1 MGVEKAAPR
10 VADVKRYL
18 EIGFGHKLLLL
29 APMVAA
35 LIGTAAFVLL
45 QPATYQSSAT
55 LWVNGGG
62 VGTQSAAAAQS
73 DIVNQ
78 FLKTNSFALTIA
90 QASSLGDYLN
100 AHPGATQ
107 GSSITTQIKQLLGR
121 SVPPQKASDDAIRT
135 YLAAHVTVAQLG
147 PSELTITVNG
157 PTPDVAKGTA
167 LALVTQLSTAEVAA
181 RTAPG
186 QTQLALYQAQLQDQA
201 KVISADLAAIRDYL
215 AAHPNLVKDAN
226 AAATDPQL
234 SLLQDAASVAKQT
247 YVALLA
253 KIDQTQSDLDLA
265 RKPNNGPFRVVDSPQ
280 TPAAPS
286 LGKQQLIAGGA
297 GLLAGLLLMAVMGAL
312 LVRLDTTIH
321 TPDEVH
327 SMVGLTVLGATP
339 LSARA

>member
-1 MGVEKAAPR
+1 

-18 EIGFGHKLLLL
+18 EIGFAHKLLLL

-45 QPATYQSSAT
+45 QPASYQSSAT

-62 VGTQSAAAAQS
+62 VGAQSAAAAQA
-73 DIVNQ
+73 DVINQ
-78 FLKTNSFALTIA
+78 YLKTNAFALTVA
-90 QASSLGDYLN
+90 QSSPLGDYLN
-100 AHPGATQ
+100 THSDATQ
-107 GSSITTQIKQLLGR
+107 GSGITSQIKALLGR
-121 SVPPQKASDDAIRT
+121 GGSAEKPSDDAIRT

-147 PSELTITVNG
+147 PSELTITMNG
-157 PTPDVAKGTA
+157 PTPDVARGSAVA
-167 LALVTQLSTAEVAA
+167 LITQLTTAEVAA
-181 RTAPG
+181 RTTLA
-186 QTQLALYQAQLQDQA
+186 QTQLALYQAQLAEQA
-201 KVISADLAAIRDYL
+201 KVISADLAAVRDYL
-215 AAHPNLVKDAN
+215 AAHPNLAKDPN

-234 SLLQDAASVAKQT
+234 SVLQDTASVAKQT

-265 RKPNNGPFRVVDSPQ
+265 RKPNNGPFRVVDSPE
-280 TPAAPS
+280 TPGAPS

-297 GLLAGLLLMAVMGAL
+297 GLSAGLLLMALVGAL

-321 TPDEVH
+321 SPDEVH
-327 SMVGLTVLGATP
+327 RMVGLAVLGATP

>member
-1 MGVEKAAPR
+1 M
-10 VADVKRYL
+10 KRYL
-18 EIGFGHKLLLL
+18 EIGFAHKLLLL

-45 QPATYQSSAT
+45 QPASYQSSAT

-78 FLKTNSFALTIA
+78 FLKTNSFALTVA
-90 QASSLGDYLN
+90 QNSTLGDYLN
-100 AHPGATQ
+100 SHPDAAQ
-107 GSSITTQIKQLLGR
+107 PPSITSQIKALIGR
-121 SVPPQKASDDAIRT
+121 GGTPQKPSDDAIRT

-147 PSELTITVNG
+147 PSELTITMNG
-157 PTPDVAKGTA
+157 PTPDVASGTA
-167 LALVTQLSTAEVAA
+167 LALITQLTSAEVTA
-181 RTAPG
+181 RTTPA

-201 KVISADLAAIRDYL
+201 KVITADLAAIRDYL
-215 AAHPNLVKDAN
+215 AAHPNLVKDQA

-265 RKPNNGPFRVVDSPQ
+265 RKPNNAPYRVVDAPQ

-297 GLLAGLLLMAVMGAL
+297 GILAGLLLMAVMGAL

-321 TPDEVH
+321 SPDEVH
-327 SMVGLTVLGATP
+327 SMIGLTALGSTP

>member
-1 MGVEKAAPR
+1 M
-10 VADVKRYL
+10 KRYL

-29 APMVAA
+29 APMLAA

-45 QPATYQSSAT
+45 QPATYQSSGT

-78 FLKTNSFALTIA
+78 FLKTNSFALTVA
-90 QASSLGDYLN
+90 HSSSLSDYLY
-100 AHPGATQ
+100 AHPDAVQ
-107 GSSITTQIKQLLGR
+107 GSGITTQIKQLLGR
-121 SVPPQKASDDAIRT
+121 SDPPQQPSDDAIRQ

-157 PTPDVAKGTA
+157 PTPDVSKGTA
-167 LALVTQLSTAEVAA
+167 LAIINELSKAEVAA

-186 QTQLALYQAQLQDQA
+186 QTQLALYQTQLQDQA

-215 AAHPNLVKDAN
+215 AAHPNLIKDQT

-234 SLLQDAASVAKQT
+234 SLLQDAAAVAKQT

-265 RKPNNGPFRVVDSPQ
+265 RKPNNAPFRVVDAPQ
-280 TPAAPS
+280 IPAS
-286 LGKQQLIAGGA
+286 QSIGKQQLIAGGA
-297 GLLAGLLLMAVMGAL
+297 GLLAGLLLMALVAAL
-312 LVRLDTTIH
+312 LIRMDTTIH
-321 TPDEVH
+321 SPDEVH
-327 SMVGLTVLGATP
+327 AMTGLTVLGSTP

>member
-1 MGVEKAAPR
+1 
-10 VADVKRYL
+10 VADVKRFM
-18 EIGFGHKLLLL
+18 EIGFAHKLLLL

-35 LIGTAAFVLL
+35 LVGTAAFVLL
-45 QPATYQSSAT
+45 QPAGYQSSAT
-55 LWVNGGG
+55 VWVNGGG
-62 VGTQSAAAAQS
+62 VGSQSAAAAQA

-78 FLKTNSFALTIA
+78 FLKTNTFALAVA
-90 QASSLGDYLN
+90 QNSPLGEYLN
-100 AHPGATQ
+100 THSDAAQ
-107 GSSITTQIKQLLGR
+107 GSSITTQIKELFGR
-121 SVPPQKASDDAIRT
+121 GGNAQKPSDDAIRT

-147 PSELTITVNG
+147 PSELTVTMNG
-157 PTPDVAKGTA
+157 PTPDVARGTA
-167 LALVTQLSTAEVAA
+167 LALITQLSTAEVTV
-181 RTAPG
+181 RTTPA

-201 KVISADLAAIRDYL
+201 KVITADLAAIRDYL

-226 AAATDPQL
+226 AASTDPQL
-234 SLLQDAASVAKQT
+234 AILQDAATVAKQT

-265 RKPNNGPFRVVDSPQ
+265 RKPNNAPFRVVDAPQ

-297 GLLAGLLLMAVMGAL
+297 GILAGLVLMAVMGAL

-321 TPDEVH
+321 SADEVH
-327 SMVGLTVLGATP
+327 SMVGLNVLGSTP

>member
-1 MGVEKAAPR
+1 

-18 EIGFGHKLLLL
+18 EIGFAHKLLLL

-45 QPATYQSSAT
+45 QPAAYQSSAT
-55 LWVNGGG
+55 IWVNGGG
-62 VGTQSAAAAQS
+62 VGSQSAAAAQS

-78 FLKTNSFALTIA
+78 FLKTNSFALAVA
-90 QASSLGDYLN
+90 QNSPLGDYLN
-100 AHPGATQ
+100 THPDAAQ

-121 SVPPQKASDDAIRT
+121 SVSPQKPSDDAIRT

-147 PSELTITVNG
+147 PSELTVTVNG
-157 PTPDVAKGTA
+157 PNPDVARGTA

-181 RTAPG
+181 RTTPA

-215 AAHPNLVKDAN
+215 AAHPNLAKDPN

-234 SLLQDAASVAKQT
+234 ALLQDAASVAKQT

-286 LGKQQLIAGGA
+286 VGKQQLIAGGA
-297 GLLAGLLLMAVMGAL
+297 GVLAGLLLMAVMAAL

-321 TPDEVH
+321 SPDEVH
-327 SMVGLTVLGATP
+327 RMVGLNVLGSTP

>member
-1 MGVEKAAPR
+1 

-18 EIGFGHKLLLL
+18 EIGFSHKLLLL
-29 APMVAA
+29 APMLAA
-35 LIGTAAFVLL
+35 LVGTAAFVLL
-45 QPATYQSSAT
+45 QPATYQSSGT

-78 FLKTNSFALTIA
+78 FLKTNSFALTVA
-90 QASSLGDYLN
+90 HGSSLGSYLYE
-100 AHPGATQ
+100 HPDIAQ
-107 GSSITTQIKQLLGR
+107 GSSIITQVKELLGK
-121 SVPPQKASDDAIRT
+121 SVPPQQPSDDTIRQ

-147 PSELTITVNG
+147 PSELTITMNG
-157 PTPDVAKGTA
+157 PTPDVSKTTA
-167 LALVTQLSTAEVAA
+167 LAMITELSKAEVAA

-186 QTQLALYQAQLQDQA
+186 QTQLALYQVQLQDQA

-215 AAHPNLVKDAN
+215 AAHPNLIKDQT

-234 SLLQDAASVAKQT
+234 SLLQDAAAVAKQT

-265 RKPNNGPFRVVDSPQ
+265 RKPNNAPFRVVDSPQ
-280 TPAAPS
+280 SPAS
-286 LGKQQLIAGGA
+286 QSIGKQQLIAGGA
-297 GLLAGLLLMAVMGAL
+297 GLLAGLLLMALVGAL
-312 LVRLDTTIH
+312 LVRMDTTIH
-321 TPDEVH
+321 GPEEIR
-327 SMVGLTVLGATP
+327 SMTGLTVLGSTP